1 MISLIN
7 SSIDHIILKNKE
19 EKKKKQTLIIEHL
32 QFGETAPF
40 SKIIRYLT
48 RQIVSTNYTA
58 LTQKPS
64 LMITHRRIKYITM
77 IDENKYQGR
86 NLQLFHIDKLGI
98 CLRNTSVKLVG

>member
-1 MISLIN
+1 MR
-7 SSIDHIILKNKE
+7 
-19 EKKKKQTLIIEHL
+19 KKKKQTLIIEHL

-64 LMITHRRIKYITM
+64 F
-77 IDENKYQGR
+77 N
-86 NLQLFHIDKLGI
+86 
-98 CLRNTSVKLVG
+98 